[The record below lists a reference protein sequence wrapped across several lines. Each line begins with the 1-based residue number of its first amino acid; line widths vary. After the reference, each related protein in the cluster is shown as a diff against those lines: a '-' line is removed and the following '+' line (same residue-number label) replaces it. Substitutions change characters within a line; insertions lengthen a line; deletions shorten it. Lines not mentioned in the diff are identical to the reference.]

1 MDNLTD
7 VFLLEMKLRK
17 LAKKHPLYKKL
28 IEKKGNIVS
37 FTGSYNPD
45 YVFIGE
51 APGFTEIKT
60 GIPFSGKSG
69 VLLKKWVKRMKIKSY
84 AIINAIPLI
93 PLNEKG
99 KIRPP
104 TDDEIDFFRPNTWSF
119 LQSLNPTY
127 IICVGKTAAKFLKK
141 EFKLRE
147 WDKNVGFIYH
157 PSYYLRKG
165 RTGVLDFVNLIE
177 KKPLIKK
184 KKERQL
190 FL

>member
-1 MDNLTD
+1 MQLVN
-7 VFLLEMKLRK
+7 VFLTEFRLRK
-17 LAKKHPLYKKL
+17 KAKTHPLFKKL
-28 IEKKGNIVS
+28 QKLDGKIVS
-37 FTGSYNPD
+37 FKGDYNPEF
-45 YVFIGE
+45 VFIGE

-69 VLLKKWVKRMKIKSY
+69 VLLKKWVEKTKIKSY
-84 AIINAIPLI
+84 AIINTIPLI
-93 PLNEKG
+93 PLDSLD

-104 TDDEIDFFRPNTWSF
+104 TDDEIDFFRPNTF
-119 LQSLNPTY
+119 ALLQMLDSKY
-127 IICVGKTAAKFLKK
+127 IVCVGKTAAKFLKK
-141 EFKLRE
+141 EFKLKK

-165 RTGVLDFVNLIE
+165 RTGIPDFVELFE